1 MSSFG
6 EFSKNRKDMPND
18 KSKASPSTGDIAKN
32 RIDPM
37 TGNEKEDREPVSD
50 NARNLHEAND
60 NPKNRESSS
69 NRNERQTSR
78 L

>member
-1 MSSFG
+1 MSSFS
-6 EFSKNRKDMPND
+6 EFSKERKNIPNE
-18 KSKASPSTGDIAKN
+18 KRKGSPAVGDIAKN

-50 NARNLHEAND
+50 SARNMHEAND